1 MSYQQH
7 RNGIESLPE
16 SLQDDHLTIVAGTD
30 GTALTQ
36 AGMRLLIRYAEESDV
51 AILLTTTMDAETGID
66 EYTSA
71 GDPSNPDLAVIDT
84 ISTDQNL
91 PSVYRSIPTVFTPA
105 PGDVERTAMAVS
117 ELTAQ
122 LDGEGRPTHLLADS
136 LSDIVEEVGAESA
149 LKLLRQ
155 ATGPDAPISGHTF
168 ATVRYNA
175 HSVSTVDDLTA
186 FGDSVVWVENTDRGR
201 ELSYRRTDR
210 IEELR

>member
-1 MSYQQH
+1 MSYQQR

-30 GTALTQ
+30 GSALTQ
-36 AGMRLLIRYAEESDV
+36 VGMRLLIRYADASDG

-71 GDPSNPDLAVIDT
+71 GDPSNPDIAVIDT

-105 PGDVERTAMAVS
+105 PGDVERTAMAIS

-122 LDGEGRPTHLLADS
+122 LNGDRRPIHLLVDS
-136 LSDIVEEVGAESA
+136 LSDIVEEVGVDSA

-155 ATGPDAPISGHTF
+155 STGPDAPISGHTF
-168 ATVRYNA
+168 TTVRYNT
-175 HSVSTVDDLTA
+175 HSMSTVDDLTA
-186 FGDSVVWVENTDRGR
+186 LSDSVVWVENTECGR
-201 ELSYRRTDR
+201 ELSYRPSD
-210 IEELR
+210 